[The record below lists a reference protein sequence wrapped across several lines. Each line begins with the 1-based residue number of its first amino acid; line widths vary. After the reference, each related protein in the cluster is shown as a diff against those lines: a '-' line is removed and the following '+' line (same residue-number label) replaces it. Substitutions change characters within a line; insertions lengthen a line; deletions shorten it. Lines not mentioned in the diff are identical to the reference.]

1 VNVSKIL
8 YILCPSL
15 ILLILVTVIISTAL
29 SQVVTNN
36 SNVNSTINLTR
47 NINESG
53 IITVIDAV
61 GDIECSNILHDQ
73 LKKDNATLFIA
84 LGDLCYKKD
93 LTNFTNTYGDFK
105 KTNKLACL
113 IGNHD
118 SEEDGNLKILNETR
132 QYCGDHWYH
141 KIAND
146 TTLLIGLNTNGDT
159 NLQTQWGQS
168 LVTNST
174 LMKGVKNVM
183 LLGHK
188 PAHTPPNSHHPAIN
202 ATVQMFSAIGGNISK
217 NVQVYEITA
226 HNHFMAQSSNDHWFI
241 SGAGGRSHY
250 EGTTDSAWPFLNNKD
265 YGYLQIKINNTDG
278 KVLSTQFYGLDGRL
292 IH

>member
-1 VNVSKIL
+1 MKMFKIL
-8 YILCPSL
+8 YIFYSSL
-15 ILLILVTVIISTAL
+15 ILILITVFISTAL
-29 SQVVTNN
+29 SQGVTNN
-36 SNVNSTINLTR
+36 SNVNSSILLTGK
-47 NINESG
+47 INESK

-61 GDIECSNILHDQ
+61 GDIDCSNSLLDQ
-73 LKKDNATLFIA
+73 VKKDNPTYFIV
-84 LGDLCYKKD
+84 LGDLCYKSD
-93 LTNFTNTYGDFK
+93 LAIFTNTYGDFK

-118 SEEDGNLKILNETR
+118 SEEDGNLEILNEAR
-132 QYCGDHWYH
+132 KYCGDHWYL

-174 LMKGVKNVM
+174 LMKGVKNV
-183 LLGHK
+183 LILGHK
-188 PAHTPPNSHHPAIN
+188 SAHTPPKSHHPVESP
-202 ATVQMFSAIGGNISK
+202 TVQMFSAIGGNISK
-217 NVQVYEITA
+217 NVQVYEIAA
-226 HNHFMAQSSNDHWFI
+226 HNHFMAQSSNGHWFI

-250 EGTTDSAWPFLNNKD
+250 EGTTNSTWPFVNNKD

>member
-1 VNVSKIL
+1 MSKIL
-8 YILCPSL
+8 YVLYPSL
-15 ILLILVTVIISTAL
+15 ILILVTVFISTAL

-36 SNVNSTINLTR
+36 SNVSSSIIHTGKVNKSK
-47 NINESG
+47 

-61 GDIECSNILHDQ
+61 GDIECSNNLHDQ
-73 LKKDNATLFIA
+73 LKKDNLTLFIA

-93 LTNFTNTYGDFK
+93 LTNFMDTYIDFK
-105 KTNKLACL
+105 KANKLACV

-132 QYCGDHWYH
+132 QYCGDHWYR

-159 NLQTQWGQS
+159 KLQAKWGQS

-174 LMKGVKNVM
+174 LMKGIKNVI
-183 LLGHK
+183 LIGHK
-188 PAHTPPNSHHPAIN
+188 PAHTPPDSHHPAENSTIR
-202 ATVQMFSAIGGNISK
+202 MFSAIGSNISK
-217 NVQVYEITA
+217 SVQIYEIVA
-226 HNHFMAQSSNDHWFI
+226 HNHFMAKSNNGYWII

-250 EGTTDSAWPFLNNKD
+250 EASTNSTWPFVNNKD
-265 YGYLQIKINNTDG
+265 YGYLQIKINNTEG
-278 KVLSTQFYGLDGRL
+278 KILSTHFYGLDGRL

>member
-1 VNVSKIL
+1 VEMSKIL
-8 YILCPSL
+8 YILYPSL
-15 ILLILVTVIISTAL
+15 VLILVTVFISTAL

-36 SNVNSTINLTR
+36 SNVNSTIILTSKV
-47 NINESG
+47 NELK

-61 GDIECSNILHDQ
+61 GDIKCSNNLHDQ
-73 LKKDNATLFIA
+73 LKKDNPTLFIA

-93 LTNFTNTYGDFK
+93 LTNFTNTYSDFK
-105 KTNKLACL
+105 KANKLACI

-118 SEEDGNLKILNETR
+118 SEENGNLKILNETR
-132 QYCGDHWYH
+132 QYCGDHWYR

-159 NLQTQWGQS
+159 KLQAKWGQS

-174 LMKGVKNVM
+174 WMKGIKNVM
-183 LLGHK
+183 LIGHK
-188 PAHTPPNSHHPAIN
+188 PAHTPPDSHHPAKNSTIR
-202 ATVQMFSAIGGNISK
+202 MFSAIGSNISK
-217 NVQVYEITA
+217 SIQVYEIVA
-226 HNHFMAQSSNDHWFI
+226 HNHIMAKSSNDHWFI

-250 EGTTDSAWPFLNNKD
+250 EASTNSAWPFVNNKD
-265 YGYLQIKINNTDG
+265 YGYLQIKISNTDG
-278 KVLSTQFYGLDGRL
+278 KVLSTHFYGLDGRL